1 MKILLKAF
9 LIIITFQTFAI
20 AACDVKAKF
29 GDKKEVLEKK
39 EFIGRPFPLEYVG
52 LEVYPV
58 LANDV
63 CPNEKLDDIGIEYRF
78 LYDELI
84 AINFVAI
91 NDDRNIPTEKLTLMN
106 YVKKTYGDFDTTNN
120 PKAYND
126 FHVFEKSNL
135 FVVYQRLPGDDGIMN
150 EQMYLSTPEFDE
162 KLGQF
167 YADKEME
174 MLENSQ

>member
-1 MKILLKAF
+1 MKIFVKSIFVLLIF
-9 LIIITFQTFAI
+9 HTFAF
-20 AACDVKAKF
+20 ATCDVKAKF
-29 GDKKEVLEKK
+29 GEKKDVFEKK
-39 EFIGRPFPLEYVG
+39 EIAGRAFPAEYPG
-52 LEVYPV
+52 LEIYPI
-58 LANDV
+58 LANDI
-63 CPNEKLDDIGIEYRF
+63 CPNEKLDDIAIEYRF
-78 LYDELI
+78 LNDELV
-84 AINFVAI
+84 AINFVAL
-91 NDDRNIPTEKLTLMN
+91 NDDRNIPSEKLTLMN

-150 EQMYLSTPEFDE
+150 EQMYLSTPEFDK

>member
-29 GDKKEVLEKK
+29 GDKKEVFEKK
-39 EFIGRPFPLEYVG
+39 EFVGRPFPLEYVG

-78 LYDELI
+78 LYDELV

-91 NDDRNIPTEKLTLMN
+91 NDDRNIPSEKLTLMN
-106 YVKKTYGDFDTTNN
+106 
-120 PKAYND
+120 
-126 FHVFEKSNL
+126 
-135 FVVYQRLPGDDGIMN
+135 
-150 EQMYLSTPEFDE
+150 
-162 KLGQF
+162 
-167 YADKEME
+167 
-174 MLENSQ
+174 

>member
-1 MKILLKAF
+1 M
-9 LIIITFQTFAI
+9 
-20 AACDVKAKF
+20 
-29 GDKKEVLEKK
+29 
-39 EFIGRPFPLEYVG
+39 
-52 LEVYPV
+52 

-78 LYDELI
+78 LYDELV

-150 EQMYLSTPEFDE
+150 EQVYLSTPEFDK